1 MDRHGPAMKA
11 QWREWIRDGSP
22 WTRDEG
28 TVKKMDPRWK
38 GSGADGGNEGASPPG
53 FSPPLSLSVTKRPGR
68 APDRS
73 VSREKGIEGME
84 RQVPTCPGSLSLVV
98 SLSFSLSVAAERPTR
113 CLFFSLSRPP
123 ALSPVVSL
131 PSAHF
136 CLPGASTLGFV
147 VPPSLVIVSRFSFA
161 TPSPPASPPS
171 LSFFFC
177 CLSFRPPT
185 RYHLAPPHTLP
196 LRLIFLSAARP
207 PACQS
212 CLLSFSLCLSP
223 THSTRSVSPHPLD
236 HCLPTPA
243 RSSLVI
249 RKKKACAFV
258 SSSLGRQSAQNKF
271 FKKKEQKLQHR
282 VFPCGPPP

>member
-11 QWREWIRDGSP
+11 QWREWIRDGGAVE
-22 WTRDEG
+22 RMG
-28 TVKKMDPRWK
+28 GMK
-38 GSGADGGNEGASPPG
+38 GRVHPG

-73 VSREKGIEGME
+73 LSPLILCLSRERNRGNGEASPHLPWLS
-84 RQVPTCPGSLSLVV
+84 VPRCLSIVF
-98 SLSFSLSVAAERPTR
+98 SFSLSVAAERPTR

-147 VPPSLVIVSRFSFA
+147 VPPSLVIVSRFPLPLLA
-161 TPSPPASPPS
+161 
-171 LSFFFC
+171 
-177 CLSFRPPT
+177 RPPV
-185 RYHLAPPHTLP
+185 RP
-196 LRLIFLSAARP
+196 LSLFFAVSLSAAHSLSSCSPTHSPSPSHLSLGRP
-207 PACQS
+207 LACQS

-223 THSTRSVSPHPLD
+223 THTTRSLSPHPLD

-258 SSSLGRQSAQNKF
+258 SSSLGRQSAQNNF